1 MKLSRLWQPRRAVF
15 WMMVVFNLLSS
26 GLTLAMRSQPWSD
39 GAMLFLGGLALAN
52 SLCGL
57 WLAVRLLKGE

>member
-15 WMMVVFNLLSS
+15 WMMVMFNLLSS
-26 GLTLAMRSQPWSD
+26 GFTLAMRALPLSD
-39 GAMLFLGGLALAN
+39 TGMVIFAALAIVN